1 MKKSKKTA
9 SRLLTVVLA
18 FVMTFTGMNFG
29 MWGSAEIAWAAED
42 EADQSQAVAYASTVM
57 LSGSGTEE
65 DPYLIG
71 SAEDFAAM
79 PSSGYSKLKADIEVN
94 QPYKSTFRGNFDGNG
109 YTVTLKLNVTSGNAG
124 LFAETGYG
132 AVIHDV
138 IVDADVT
145 STVAS
150 SSYGTGGLIGKISG
164 TSNINN
170 CGVNGSVKNTATST
184 NSAVYAGGLI
194 GYINANCTIDNSYA
208 SCSVENENTSSSSS
222 TGGLIGKTSNYYT
235 LGVNNC
241 YASGNVTAKKG
252 YAGGITGYV
261 YCSSNYKHTYSNC
274 YAAGQVTV
282 TSASANAYG
291 FAYSYASAGFSFTN
305 CFYNNINA
313 KGFNNTVEGITEKT
327 SDELKNLDSALG
339 DTFQQD
345 KTNINNGYPILSWQ
359 YTDPDAT
366 CSITFNVMP
375 KDSELTWNGEK
386 QPANEDGIYTFEN
399 VKVGNYAYNVANEAG
414 DYTAQSG
421 TISAK
426 GKNLTQNITLQL
438 NKHNLTFELNPADMD
453 FQLKSDNEALKPVSG
468 TSYSVVNG
476 TYTYEAKAFGYKQ
489 KNGSVEVNRADKA
502 ETVKLEAQPVVT
514 VTFAYDKHK
523 EAVSGGKIEVTT
535 DGRVMDAKEN
545 SDGMVYELPA
555 GYSYAYKFT
564 SGNYARQTGTIDLTA
579 VTEKQDK
586 DIKLP
591 MQEKTAWEGADD
603 ITEPSTD
610 ADGVYQISS
619 GSELAWLAQQINS
632 GKNAACKAVLTKDID
647 LGGKDNWTPIGKSFS
662 YAFKGNFDGQG
673 HKIENIYIDSTSDY
687 QGLFG
692 YVNNATIRN
701 VTLTGQIKGGN
712 NTAGFAANFAGT
724 STIEKCVNKSS
735 VAGGNNVGGIVG
747 NISTSTQKNIR
758 EAVNEGNLSGANNVG
773 GIVGYAYYKCT
784 VEYCYN
790 RGNVSVS
797 GEKAGGIVGYMNDSG
812 AEFRNCYTTGS
823 VSGKNKC
830 MPVVGM
836 KSSGKISGCYYLD
849 TLGTD
854 TDTNA
859 TSKTSD
865 ELKALASA
873 LGGDFIQAPEG
884 VNDGYPILKFQIPT
898 YDVRFTVNDENAVVS
913 IDGQEG
919 SHAGNIWSFKLP
931 DGTYRYIAFSYG
943 MLSQEE
949 SFTVQG
955 AGIEKTLNL
964 EKAPTKQVTF
974 DIKPSDANETITI
987 MQNGQVVES
996 GAAGKYTLPYGT
1008 YTYQVKAKG
1017 YAKVSE
1023 SLTVDKASESTV
1035 TITLV
1040 PSTAWDGETK
1050 TQPAGAGTESSP
1062 YQIEDG
1068 EQLAWL
1074 ADAVNNAS
1082 SATTIYAELTD
1093 NIDLGSSPW
1102 TPIGK
1107 DFHEF
1112 QGTFNGNGF
1121 TISGLKVTDVDN
1133 AGLFGVVNSVEIKN
1147 LVVSGTVSGTANAG
1161 GIAGKMKAAG
1171 TFSNCGNEASVK
1183 GESAGGILGRVF
1195 TYGINCTFEQ
1205 CYNAG
1210 KIDGTERAGGILA
1223 HNNGS
1228 ASNLKADRCYNIGD
1242 VSSKQYAGG
1251 VLGGSGL
1258 TITNSYTA
1266 GKISGNSATN
1276 SAAFSTAKYDNVT
1289 DCFYLAGTAN
1299 DNTGA
1304 ATAVSSM
1311 KLQQLVIGDDFEHVN
1326 GRNKNYPVLK
1336 WQKLKAKAGKAVL
1349 AKNAEFKMI
1358 EVPTTGLTDGEED
1371 TILLTTPEL
1380 TWKPID
1386 GAEKYVVTIWE
1397 NYRTNVEAGKDE
1409 ILNYYEWPEEEVK
1422 QYLTEKQFA
1431 EYEKLEDEIT
1441 EGSETKYPR
1450 AEYLLKIFNEKYGNY
1465 ELETKLA
1472 AAIYDVEGTKYD
1484 CTALFDEMPEGVYY
1498 AAVVPMDVDGN
1509 CIMPGIASV
1518 EDDIIGYQS
1527 PYNRLKKVTGL
1538 EWNETRANW
1547 DAKANFNENDMYT
1560 INLYTVFGDGSKAE
1574 DFHFYKSFEVSG
1586 SVHASDFR
1594 NAFAAETDYAFTV
1607 IANVGLEY
1615 QSKYGLTDSPES
1627 EMSPIYKA
1635 GSTETPGEDHEGWTA
1650 ISSAAEWI
1658 KLANVKDD
1666 LSDPDD
1672 TSSPSKQEVEWSKN
1686 YYLTADLDFSELSA
1700 ADQVKTKSIGNVN
1713 NRFMGTL
1720 DGNGHK
1726 IKGLTLSNSDAGLFW
1741 YVGSTGYIYDLTI
1754 ENANVLFSDNAAVIA
1769 QMNYGKIENCGVI
1782 NCNITA
1788 DIGAVMGG
1796 MVSRNYGIIRDSYVQ
1811 GGSLVSNSKTATGHA
1826 GFVGDSEAGSLI
1838 ERCWTSMNV
1847 KTTSDYAGGF
1857 VGLGY
1862 GGTIRDCFALGTVS
1876 ARSYSGGFAGRSVF
1890 NGNTYENCYAAG
1902 KVTVSGEEGH
1912 GFIGG
1917 NKPGSSF
1924 QYDQSKGIINCY
1936 YNAASP
1942 EDKNGAAAKTLSEMK
1957 EASFLTELNKTVSW
1971 SQDADKNNGLPYLT
1985 NVKIPEELPTSEIT
1999 VKLAL
2004 ATYDKTSY
2012 EFKQKDKT
2020 ISVTMESNGNTRLVD
2035 LMDEAEKQGLLTYA
2049 YDTTASYGRF
2059 IKTINDYS
2067 IESPD
2072 GWMFTIN
2079 DNLSNVSA
2087 SLATVKD
2094 GDKVLWFE
2102 GTTENHFQG
2111 PTWDELGNPQI
2122 VWTDISTRQELE
2134 ALAAS
2139 TDAET
2144 LAKNYRL
2151 ANDID
2156 LSDKDFAGI
2165 GNASHPF
2172 TGIFDGKNHTIS
2184 NFTISG
2190 TGESTGFFNVIKGAT
2205 IKNLKLE
2212 NVSVNGKTKVGAL
2225 VGWAQVQL
2233 DPEDASKNLANL
2245 IGNCRA
2251 SGSVSGTRQV
2261 GGLVGLNDG
2270 KTDKDTLFS
2279 IASSVN
2285 KVAFSGTVTGT
2296 NQTGGLVGANNGTI
2310 TQGEASG
2317 TAKTN
2322 ENAANAA
2329 TIGGLVGD
2337 NTGSIY
2343 DSNADVDVS
2352 GINVVGGFVGYSD
2365 GIIKNAY
2372 STGNVQGSSYVGS
2385 FAGSISKAEN
2395 VIGAGTVTKTG
2406 ESMQGYAGGFAGN
2419 MGGTIAGA
2427 ASQITIKNAFGNCVS
2442 GDGTI
2447 LGTVGN
2453 SNDFTS
2459 DSQKEILKNMGLTT
2473 SETVRDKLF
2482 EMFGV
2487 WLDTANESE
2496 LADILANINAA
2507 MTAGI
2512 SNTGNTPWQIA
2523 DLTAYADLYA
2533 EGKMGLTEEKQQELL
2548 NYIIAQAAEAT
2559 KAGDLA
2565 KYIIALKAMGYD
2577 ACKVV
2582 TVNTPAGTYFNMV
2595 AQLKQMMK
2603 DKTGGADSIYSLPY
2617 ILIALQQDDTYA
2629 SKAEIQTLIQQ
2640 ILDQQLT
2647 SGGWGYNDGTADV
2660 LDFDTTAP
2668 IMLALSKYYD
2678 ANPEVKDALD
2688 KVLAPAMIATA
2699 QGKTGAIYSSWS
2711 NAPSAETTG
2720 LVLAGLAACGKDYTD
2735 YKVGDKTLAD
2745 GLMNML
2751 NKDKNGFLFAGQTN
2765 ETSTEQGFRG
2775 LLAALQA
2782 KNTGK
2787 AYNIY
2792 DFSSKSAN
2800 VAKATGKGSTDK
2812 PLPPT
2817 GTDDIMVYLTVKTDT
2832 ETWLEKAPVTVKND
2846 ATVYHAFTSGLDAAG
2861 MRENGAA
2868 DGYVKSIT
2876 KGDVTLAEFDKG
2888 KNSGWLYKVNN
2899 VLPNVPLTSYRLSDG
2914 DEILWY
2920 YTVDYKQD
2928 PAAGSWT
2935 EPAKDVVTTGKAGSA
2950 VTTSPTDVKVSER
2963 TSTDGTKEK
2972 VAEITVSADN
2982 QKEILKQAK
2991 ENKSAEIV
2999 LNVAKDSVKDAT
3011 KADIKLDKSFI
3022 DSIVKDTD
3030 AKLTVK
3036 TPLGDKTYTQ
3046 DELKALSEASTG
3058 STVTVTIE
3066 KAADQPTDDDAVKA
3080 EKIAK
3085 AKKLTA
3091 SMKLTA
3097 RTEKTAKKNIKVTVK
3112 TNSKTTASL
3121 KELKDLGYTVK
3132 YRYYRSAKK
3141 AAGYKSAVTKT
3152 TKSYINTA
3160 GTKGKMY
3167 YYKTQVRVYDENG
3180 KLIAKTALKQCKYAN
3195 RKWSK

>member
-42 EADQSQAVAYASTVM
+42 EADQSQAVAYTSTVT

-79 PSSGYSKLKADIEVN
+79 PSSGYSKLTAAIEVN

-124 LFAETGYG
+124 LFAETGSG

-145 STVAS
+145 SNVAS

-184 NSAVYAGGLI
+184 NSAYAGGLI
-194 GYINANCTIDNSYA
+194 GYINANCTIDNSYTI
-208 SCSVENENTSSSSS
+208 CSVDNNNGASSSS
-222 TGGLIGKTSNYYT
+222 TGGLIGRTSNYYT
-235 LGVNNC
+235 LSVSNC

-327 SDELKNLDSALG
+327 SDELKNLDFALG

-523 EAVSGGKIEVTT
+523 DAVSGGKIEVTT

-564 SGNYARQTGTIDLTA
+564 SGNYARQTGTIDLTT

-873 LGGDFIQAPEG
+873 LGGDFIQAPED

-898 YDVRFTVNDENAVVS
+898 YDVRFTVNDENATVS

-974 DIKPSDANETITI
+974 DIKPSDADATVTI

-1171 TFSNCGNEASVK
+1171 TFSNCGNEASVT

-1242 VSSKQYAGG
+1242 VNSKQYAGG

-1336 WQKLKAKAGKAVL
+1336 WQKLKEKAGKAVL

-1358 EVPTTGLTDGEED
+1358 EVPTTGLTDGEDD

-1431 EYEKLEDEIT
+1431 EYEKLEDEVT

-1560 INLYTVFGDGSKAE
+1560 INLYTVSGDGSKAE

-1615 QSKYGLTDSPES
+1615 QSKYGLADSPES

-1658 KLANVKDD
+1658 KLANVEDE

-1796 MVSRNYGIIRDSYVQ
+1796 MVSRNHGIIRDSYVQ

-1826 GFVGDSEAGSLI
+1826 GFVGSNETGSLI

-1876 ARSYSGGFAGRSVF
+1876 ARSYSGGFVGRSVF

-1917 NKPGSSF
+1917 NKPDSSF
-1924 QYDQSKGIINCY
+1924 QYDQSEGIINCY

-1957 EASFLTELNKTVSW
+1957 EASFLTELNKTASW
-1971 SQDADKNNGLPYLT
+1971 AQDADKNNGLPYLT

-2165 GNASHPF
+2165 GDASHPF

-2184 NFTISG
+2184 NFTVSG
-2190 TGESTGFFNVIKGAT
+2190 AGDGTGFFNVIKGAT
-2205 IKNLKLE
+2205 IKNLKLDK
-2212 NVSVNGKTKVGAL
+2212 VSVKGQTKVGSL

-2233 DPEDASKNLANL
+2233 DSEDVSKNVANL
-2245 IGNCRA
+2245 IGNCLA
-2251 SGSVSGTRQV
+2251 SGSVSGTQQV

-2270 KTDKDTLFS
+2270 KADKDTLFS

-2285 KVAFSGTVTGT
+2285 KAAFSGTVTGIH
-2296 NQTGGLVGANNGTI
+2296 QTGGLVGKNNGTI

-2317 TAKTN
+2317 TAKT
-2322 ENAANAA
+2322 EEGAANVA

-2419 MGGTIAGA
+2419 MGGTIVGA

-2487 WLDTANESE
+2487 WLDTADESE

-2533 EGKMGLTEEKQQELL
+2533 EGKIGLTEEKQQELL

-2629 SKAEIQTLIQQ
+2629 AKAEIQTLVQQ

-2678 ANPEVKDALD
+2678 TNPEVKDALD
-2688 KVLAPAMIATA
+2688 KVMAPAMIATA

-2782 KNTGK
+2782 KNIGK

-2861 MRENGAA
+2861 MSENGAA

-2950 VTTSPTDVKVSER
+2950 VTTSPTEVKVSER

-2991 ENKSAEIV
+2991 DNKSAEIV

-3022 DSIVKDTD
+3022 DSIVKDTN
-3030 AKLTVK
+3030 AKLTIK
-3036 TPLGDKTYTQ
+3036 TPFGDKTYTQ
-3046 DELKALSEASTG
+3046 DELKALSEAATG

-3066 KAADQPTDDDAVKA
+3066 KAAEQPTDDDAVKA

-3141 AAGYKSAVTKT
+3141 AASYKSAVTKT

-3167 YYKTQVRVYDENG
+3167 YYKAQVRVYDENG